1 MELERILSPEC
12 TRAGLA
18 AASKKRALELASEV
32 LSAAHPELD
41 PGQLLDAL
49 VARERLGSTAVGEG
63 VALPHC
69 RFSACRTPL
78 AALLRLEDP
87 IDFEASDRR
96 PVDLVFVLVV
106 PEEAND
112 LHLQILGSAATA
124 LNDPGY
130 RAGLREANDDAALH
144 AAATA
149 PNPGQRSAAG
159 PNTSPPPSSGRH

>member
-18 AASKKRALELASEV
+18 AASKKRALELASE
-32 LSAAHPELD
+32 LLAAAHPELD

-49 VARERLGSTAVGEG
+49 IARERLGSTAVGQG

-69 RFSACRTPL
+69 RFNACKRPL

-96 PVDLVFVLVV
+96 LVDLVFVLVV

-124 LNDPGY
+124 LNDAGY
-130 RAGLREANDDAALH
+130 RAALRAANGDAALH
-144 AAATA
+144 DAAISQLQA
-149 PNPGQRSAAG
+149 PKS
-159 PNTSPPPSSGRH
+159 TSGTPPTGRP

>member
-18 AASKKRALELASEV
+18 AASKKRALELASE
-32 LSAAHPELD
+32 LLAAAHPELD

-49 VARERLGSTAVGEG
+49 IARERLGSTAVGEG

-69 RFSACRTPL
+69 RFGACKTPL
-78 AALLRLEDP
+78 AALLRLAEP

-96 PVDLVFVLVV
+96 LVDLVFVLVV

-112 LHLQILGSAATA
+112 LHLQILGNAATA

-130 RAGLREANDDAALH
+130 RAALRAANGDAELH
-144 AAATA
+144 AAAVSQLQATKPA
-149 PNPGQRSAAG
+149 GQAASGTPPAGRS
-159 PNTSPPPSSGRH
+159 

>member
-18 AASKKRALELASEV
+18 AASKKRALELASE
-32 LSAAHPELD
+32 LLAAAYPGVD

-49 VARERLGSTAVGEG
+49 IARERLGSTAVGEG

-69 RFSACRTPL
+69 RFSACKTPF
-78 AALLRLEDP
+78 AALLRLEEP

-96 PVDLVFVLVV
+96 LVDLVFVLVV

-112 LHLQILGSAATA
+112 LHLQILGTAATA
-124 LNDPGY
+124 LNDAGY
-130 RAGLREANDDAALH
+130 RAALRAADSDAALH
-144 AAATA
+144 AAAIRPLDA
-149 PNPGQRSAAG
+149 SRSAGQSAG
-159 PNTSPPPSSGRH
+159 GSPASGRP